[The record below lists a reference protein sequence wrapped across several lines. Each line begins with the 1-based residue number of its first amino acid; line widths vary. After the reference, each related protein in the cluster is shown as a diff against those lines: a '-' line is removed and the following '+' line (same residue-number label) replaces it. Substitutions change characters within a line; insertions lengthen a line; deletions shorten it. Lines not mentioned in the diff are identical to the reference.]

1 MCIRSTVVLKYIKFV
16 SKMSGHH
23 SRYRDNYKSQ
33 EHHVGRQMIA

>member
-1 MCIRSTVVLKYIKFV
+1 
-16 SKMSGHH
+16 MSGHH